1 MNINVF
7 QGVSQKADLK
17 EDGHTI
23 YEHAVSV
30 FDFQDALSAVIEKE
44 LLTKVKKSG
53 EFSLMMGL

>member
-53 EFSLMMGL
+53 